1 MTSEDRKERN
11 RQYRRK
17 WYKANKEKVNEKCKS
32 WRKANP
38 EKVKEYNVKHK
49 QQRLEVSKLWASLN
63 REKIRE
69 ADRMRRLKK
78 KALLKKEEINDG
90 AH

>member
-1 MTSEDRKERN
+1 MTSEISKKY
-11 RQYRRK
+11 RQYRLK
-17 WYKANKEKVNEKCKS
+17 WYKANKEKANEKCKS

-49 QQRLEVSKLWASLN
+49 QQRLEVSKLWASRN

-69 ADRMRRLKK
+69 ADRLRRLKK
-78 KALLKKEEINDG
+78 KALFKREEIKAG
-90 AH
+90 AY